1 MSLESIFWT
10 LVSFILHTSCEAQL
24 RKCSH
29 HDPEIAD
36 MCTALAGQLQ
46 SLITDRHKRKK
57 KVLKS
62 KEHLSIYKSIHC
74 WIIKYEFVIIICVGC
89 PIPSL
94 VLLNSQTG

>member
-1 MSLESIFWT
+1 MFNGFRKIKYYLYGLFLNQQVGSFIHWT
-10 LVSFILHTSCEAQL
+10 WTTDVLGEYILDIGILHTSCEAQL

-57 KVLKS
+57 KVYKS
-62 KEHLSIYKSIHC
+62 KEHLSI
-74 WIIKYEFVIIICVGC
+74 
-89 PIPSL
+89 
-94 VLLNSQTG
+94 